1 MKFLPDQIV
10 ARLQTGMQTPNLS
23 GTRYCAI
30 KLLGHGGMG
39 AVWLAQD
46 SILQRPVALKILTAE
61 NSSADLAARLMQEAV
76 VLARLEHPGIVPVH
90 DAGTLPDGRTFYCMK
105 HVEGQTL
112 DRYAGKLP
120 LRERLRLVQRIAEPL
135 AFAHSR
141 GIIHRDLKPAN
152 IMVGAFGEVLIMDW
166 GLAKVLD
173 STSAS
178 SATNRVPRQVVG
190 NIEVSSPGKQVSG
203 NIMDIIGLP
212 SEAKQVSGN
221 VMDTMGVSSEA
232 KQTSGHLVDTTVMS
246 SPPKQVP
253 GHVIDTTVGSSETKQ
268 VPGHVIDTTAVFPPA
283 KQVSGHEFTRAVP
296 SSLKPGA
303 LAPENATAHGTVLGT
318 PGYMA
323 PEQERGEV
331 NLIDQRTDG
340 FALGSILKYLLQEPS
355 SPQVEAYSRPL
366 QAICAKAMSA
376 EMPARYG
383 SVQDLAADVGKYL
396 DDMPVSAY
404 RENIF
409 ERTARLVSRN
419 RVAVVLVLAYLF
431 MRLLFI
437 LFSRH

>member
-1 MKFLPDQIV
+1 MKFLPDQVV
-10 ARLQTGMQTPNLS
+10 ARLQTEMQTPDLS
-23 GTRYCAI
+23 GTRYRPL
-30 KLLGHGGMG
+30 KFLGQGGMG
-39 AVWLAQD
+39 TVWLVDD
-46 SILQRPVALKILTAE
+46 SVLHRPVALKILTAE

-112 DRYAGKLP
+112 DQHVDQLP
-120 LRERLRLVQRIAEPL
+120 LRQRLLLFQRIAEPL

-166 GLAKVLD
+166 GLAKVMD
-173 STSAS
+173 STGAS
-178 SATNRVPRQVVG
+178 SATSQVPGRVMG
-190 NIEVSSPGKQVSG
+190 AIGMLSP
-203 NIMDIIGLP
+203 
-212 SEAKQVSGN
+212 AKQVPEL
-221 VMDTMGVSSEA
+221 VMDATGI
-232 KQTSGHLVDTTVMS
+232 S
-246 SPPKQVP
+246 SP
-253 GHVIDTTVGSSETKQ
+253 
-268 VPGHVIDTTAVFPPA
+268 A
-283 KQVSGHEFTRAVP
+283 KRVSGHEFTRAVEG
-296 SSLKPGA
+296 SLESGA
-303 LAPENATAHGTVLGT
+303 LAPENTLASTTHGTVLGT

-331 NLIDQRTDG
+331 NLIDQRTDV
-340 FALGSILKYLLQEPS
+340 FALGSILHYL
-355 SPQVEAYSRPL
+355 SREKSGESNQL
-366 QAICAKAMSA
+366 ASRSLRAICAEAMAPEMSA
-376 EMPARYG
+376 RYA
-383 SVQDLAADVGKYL
+383 SVQELAADVGKYL

-437 LFSRH
+437 LFSRR